1 MRYPVKWH
9 LCQYKSNPLEIVLTL
24 SLSLFLL
31 PQHDYTTGYR
41 RQIKSVPQF
50 RWSATLCQRL
60 PLVEFTLVLPRFR
73 FEPRWPRV
81 DPWPEPLWPEP
92 AVRVRWG
99 SDVVQVGGQ
108 QFFEKAWPALT
119 RFDPDPNLEPLQP
132 ECQHGRWI
140 IELIFC
146 TCSGS
151 SSRNPCLGSFWLVCF
166 DYTSP
171 IH

>member
-1 MRYPVKWH
+1 MCSHWIYSIYHEPRAP
-9 LCQYKSNPLEIVLTL
+9 SA
-24 SLSLFLL
+24 
-31 PQHDYTTGYR
+31 
-41 RQIKSVPQF
+41 QF
-50 RWSATLCQRL
+50 SCRNGPS
-60 PLVEFTLVLPRFR
+60 PSGVVLPRFR

-132 ECQHGRWI
+132 ECQHGRRT

-151 SSRNPCLGSFWLVCF
+151 SSKNPCLGSLTCIFWLYITYTLEFLVCCCCS
-166 DYTSP
+166 DWWICHKVVGKCT
-171 IH
+171 